1 MIRRTTWIILA
12 IFVILLGVVWA
23 FPSIK
28 GKLSASTKATATP
41 ETRFLVNL
49 DEKNIQSLHAED
61 PAGKVVGLGRDANG
75 VWTLLE
81 PPGKQIDLAAAE
93 SGVTQLL
100 SLPITLTLEPAFDP
114 ASIGLNP
121 AAYTITLDLMDGKKM
136 VIKVG
141 KLTPIKNGYYTQ
153 LDDGPVTVVNNYSL
167 DAFLNM
173 LDHPPVLETPTPT
186 VSATATLTD
195 NLTTTP
201 AIPPSPSSTV
211 TPAATNQP

>member
-12 IFVILLGVVWA
+12 VFVILLGIVWA
-23 FPSIK
+23 FPRIQ
-28 GKLSASTKATATP
+28 GKLSSSSQATATP
-41 ETRFLVNL
+41 ETKFLVSQG
-49 DEKNIQSLHAED
+49 EKNIQSLRAENS
-61 PAGKVVGLGRDANG
+61 AGKVMALGRDANG
-75 VWTLLE
+75 VWMLVE
-81 PPGKQIDLAAAE
+81 PAGKQIDLGAAE

-121 AAYTITLDLMDGKKM
+121 PIYTITLDLVDGKKT

-141 KLTPIKNGYYTQ
+141 KLTPIKNGYYAQ
-153 LDDGPVTVVNNYSL
+153 VDDGPVTVVNNYSL

-173 LDHPPVLETPTPT
+173 LDNPPVLETPTPT

-195 NLTTTP
+195 TVTTIPATP
-201 AIPPSPSSTV
+201 PLPSSTV
-211 TPAATNQP
+211 SPAATNQP

>member
-23 FPSIK
+23 FPRIK
-28 GKLSASTKATATP
+28 GKLSASSQATATP
-41 ETRFLVNL
+41 ETKFLVTL
-49 DEKNIQSLHAED
+49 DEKNIKNLRLED
-61 PAGKVVGLGRDANG
+61 PAGKVIVIGRDANG
-75 VWTLLE
+75 VWTLVD
-81 PPGKQIDLAAAE
+81 PADKQIDLGAAE

-121 AAYTITLDLMDGKKM
+121 AAYTITLDLADGKQM

-141 KLTPIKNGYYTQ
+141 KLTPIQNGYYAQ
-153 LDDGPVTVVNNYSL
+153 VDDGPVTVVNNYSL
-167 DAFLNM
+167 DAFLKM
-173 LDHPPVLETPTPT
+173 LDHPPVLETPSPT

-195 NLTTTP
+195 TTTTTP
-201 AIPPSPSSTV
+201 VTPMPSSTV
-211 TPAATNQP
+211 STAPTSQP

>member
-1 MIRRTTWIILA
+1 
-12 IFVILLGVVWA
+12 
-23 FPSIK
+23 
-28 GKLSASTKATATP
+28 
-41 ETRFLVNL
+41 
-49 DEKNIQSLHAED
+49 
-61 PAGKVVGLGRDANG
+61 

>member
-23 FPSIK
+23 FPRIK
-28 GKLSASTKATATP
+28 GKLSASSQATATP
-41 ETRFLVNL
+41 EAKFLVNL
-49 DEKNIQSLHAED
+49 DEKNIKSLHAED
-61 PAGKVVGLGRDANG
+61 SAGKIVTLGRDANG
-75 VWTLLE
+75 VWTLVE
-81 PPGKQIDLAAAE
+81 PAGKPIDLAAAE

-100 SLPITLTLEPAFDP
+100 SLPIALTLEPAFDP

-121 AAYTITLDLMDGKKM
+121 AADTITLVLVDGKEM

-141 KLTPIKNGYYTQ
+141 NLTPIKNGYYTQ

-173 LDHPPVLETPTPT
+173 LNHPPVLETPTPT
-186 VSATATLTD
+186 VSATSILTD
-195 NLTTTP
+195 TVTTAP
-201 AIPPSPSSTV
+201 ATTLPQSTV
-211 TPAATNQP
+211 TPSATNQP